1 MRKRTKSILVGTT
14 AVAMLLIAF
23 MFEFAAIT
31 FHSLILSLIGF
42 VFAITYSEMKT
53 WYGKCRMEEIDELF
67 DDINSS
73 DLYL

>member
-1 MRKRTKSILVGTT
+1 MSKRTKSILVGTA
-14 AVAMLLIAF
+14 AVTMLLIAF

-42 VFAITYSEMKT
+42 VLAITYSEMKE